1 MKKPLPFENFGRKER
16 KKFTAQ
22 SSAYVIICE
31 TEANG
36 FKGEED
42 GKTAGDCERWE
53 NDAQTAGD
61 SGRRE
66 NDAQTAG
73 DSGRRENNAQT
84 DKLVAFQIFPEKEKV
99 SPQDCG
105 IRARKSLLFF
115 RFFVILLKRLNF
127 GGLRKENYG
136 KRRIY
141 G

>member
-1 MKKPLPFENFGRKER
+1 MTPKRQE
-16 KKFTAQ
+16 TAKGGKMTPKRQ
-22 SSAYVIICE
+22 E
-31 TEANG
+31 TA
-36 FKGEED
+36 KG
-42 GKTAGDCERWE
+42 GKMTPKRQETFD
-53 NDAQTAGD
+53 
-61 SGRRE
+61 
-66 NDAQTAG
+66 
-73 DSGRRENNAQT
+73 RRENNAQT
-84 DKLVAFQIFPEKEKV
+84 DKPAAFQIFPEKEKV

>member
-1 MKKPLPFENFGRKER
+1 MTPKR
-16 KKFTAQ
+16 Q
-22 SSAYVIICE
+22 E
-31 TEANG
+31 T
-36 FKGEED
+36 FD
-42 GKTAGDCERWE
+42 
-53 NDAQTAGD
+53 
-61 SGRRE
+61 
-66 NDAQTAG
+66 
-73 DSGRRENNAQT
+73 RRENNAQT
-84 DKLVAFQIFPEKEKV
+84 DKPAAFQIFPEKEKV

>member
-61 SGRRE
+61 CGRRK
-66 NDAQTAG
+66 
-73 DSGRRENNAQT
+73 NNPRT
-84 DKLVAFQIFPEKEKV
+84 DKHAAFQIFPEKEKV

-127 GGLRKENYG
+127 GGLREENYG

>member
-16 KKFTAQ
+16 EKFTAQ

-53 NDAQTAGD
+53 NDAQT
-61 SGRRE
+61 
-66 NDAQTAG
+66 
-73 DSGRRENNAQT
+73 
-84 DKLVAFQIFPEKEKV
+84 DKPAAFQIFPEKEKV

>member
-53 NDAQTAGD
+53 NNAQTAGD
-61 SGRRE
+61 AEGGKITPERTSLPLFRY
-66 NDAQTAG
+66 
-73 DSGRRENNAQT
+73 
-84 DKLVAFQIFPEKEKV
+84 FPK
-99 SPQDCG
+99 
-105 IRARKSLLFF
+105 RKRFPRKIVGYAPANHCFFFDFLL
-115 RFFVILLKRLNF
+115 
-127 GGLRKENYG
+127 YC
-136 KRRIY
+136 
-141 G
+141 

>member
-1 MKKPLPFENFGRKER
+1 VKKPLPFENFGRKER

-61 SGRRE
+61 CGRRK
-66 NDAQTAG
+66 
-73 DSGRRENNAQT
+73 NNART
-84 DKLVAFQIFPEKEKV
+84 DKHAAFQIFPEKEKV

-127 GGLRKENYG
+127 GGLREENYG

>member
-1 MKKPLPFENFGRKER
+1 MGGNAGVREGELFRCARDITNSSINA

-61 SGRRE
+61 
-66 NDAQTAG
+66 
-73 DSGRRENNAQT
+73 
-84 DKLVAFQIFPEKEKV
+84 F
-99 SPQDCG
+99 
-105 IRARKSLLFF
+105 
-115 RFFVILLKRLNF
+115 
-127 GGLRKENYG
+127 
-136 KRRIY
+136 
-141 G
+141 

>member
-61 SGRRE
+61 CGRRK
-66 NDAQTAG
+66 
-73 DSGRRENNAQT
+73 NNART
-84 DKLVAFQIFPEKEKV
+84 DKHAAFQIFPEKEKV

-127 GGLRKENYG
+127 GGLREENYG

>member
-61 SGRRE
+61 CGRRK
-66 NDAQTAG
+66 
-73 DSGRRENNAQT
+73 NNART
-84 DKLVAFQIFPEKEKV
+84 DKHAAFQIFPEKEKV

-105 IRARKSLLFF
+105 IRACKSLLFF

-127 GGLRKENYG
+127 GGLREENYG

>member
-61 SGRRE
+61 CGRRK
-66 NDAQTAG
+66 
-73 DSGRRENNAQT
+73 NNART
-84 DKLVAFQIFPEKEKV
+84 DKHAAFQIFPEKEKV